1 MTESE
6 VEVSGGSSEVVVNK
20 NKRHRKEKP
29 WDTDDI
35 DHWKIDPFKPEEI
48 SGPLLEESNFATL
61 FPKYREAYLKEVWP
75 HMTKALKAHGIG
87 CELNLVEGS
96 MTVRT
101 TRKTFDP
108 YIIIKARDLIKL
120 LARSVPLQNA
130 LRVLEDGVMCDIIKI
145 GNILRSRERFV
156 KRRQRL
162 VGPNGNTL
170 KAIELLTQCYIL
182 VQGNTVSAIGNFKE
196 LKLVR
201 RIVIDCM
208 KNIHPIYHI
217 KEMMI
222 KRELTKDERLKT
234 ESWDRFLPK
243 FRKINKAKPAKK
255 AEIKKKKEYT
265 PFPPTQTPRKEDLE
279 MESGEYFLK
288 PEQKEAKIIEAKELA
303 REQKKL
309 EKMEKRNSV
318 FVAPEEDSLR
328 RDSED
333 YEEKKAKKEAK
344 NAKLAAAAAALD
356 AEESK
361 HKKRNK
367 KSKKSSKSK
376 SK

>member
-35 DHWKIDPFKPEEI
+35 DHWKIDSFKPEEL

-61 FPKYREAYLKEVWP
+61 FPKYRDAYLKEVWS
-75 HMTKALKAHGIG
+75 HVTKALKAHGIA

-130 LRVLEDGVMCDIIKI
+130 LKVLEDGSMCDIIKI

-182 VQGNTVSAIGNFKE
+182 VQGNTVSAIGGFKE

-217 KEMMI
+217 KELMI
-222 KRELTKDERLKT
+222 KRELSKDDRLKT

-255 AEIKKKKEYT
+255 TEIKKKEYT

-303 REQKKL
+303 REQKKH

-328 RDSED
+328 RDSEG
-333 YEEKKAKKEAK
+333 YEEKKAKKDKETK
-344 NAKLAAAAAALD
+344 KAKLAALE
-356 AEESK
+356 AEESND
-361 HKKRNK
+361 KKK
-367 KSKKSSKSK
+367 KSKKSKSSKSKKSK